1 MTGIYKNVYCFSMRA
16 SRYTI
21 EIDTEAG
28 TATVRHGV
36 GSYVFDLIDFNS
48 MEALFAAIGEV
59 FDVAPY
65 SKYPL

>member
-1 MTGIYKNVYCFSMRA
+1 MRA